1 MAQAAKKTTKP
12 RKQTASKNTKAK
24 PQPSGKLQLWGI
36 VLFFC
41 GGFSFLGYFMDEHW
55 LVDALSLYVLK
66 GLFGWGFLIAP
77 PVLIFSAFL
86 LLLNRERAKQRTV
99 CLFCLPTLL
108 GAIVHLIR
116 CGEQYNIHYTTPAQY
131 YTTGLAMQSGGL
143 VSSYIAEFL
152 KDAISAYG
160 AMPLLVVGFLLLG
173 ISGVG
178 VTWKDILVTS
188 RSTKPASSGKDK
200 SVKSKTPVKEEPLF
214 IPTEDLPTIMRGKTG
229 KKKEAVAISFE
240 EPVRPAK
247 NKKKK
252 ETEKPA
258 EEEVLPAEDVPS
270 MPKGYEALQKTK
282 DNADVEALL
291 DTMTARDEK
300 KRNRKMGNPVAPMEP
315 EPPRKIAEQ
324 TVSAS
329 APAPVSVPAPVPAK
343 AAKSMIAEPLEGE
356 SEKASHEE
364 VRQATREVAEEI
376 GKAEKP
382 NAYEIPPIELLEE
395 FDSTSSEGEEEI
407 GTNRERLNNCLKSFN
422 VGARVVGVTRGPSVT
437 RYDLELDA
445 GLRLTKLT
453 NLAGDLALN
462 LGVENVRIAPVPDK
476 ISTVGVEVPNR
487 NTSTVGLREL
497 LQSDNFRKAK
507 SPLSFAIGKDISGD
521 CIVGN
526 IAKLPH
532 MLIAGTTGSGKSV
545 CMNCLIL
552 SLLYKASPDEVRLIM
567 IDPKM
572 VELQIYNGI
581 PQLYI
586 PVVTDPKKAAGA
598 LQWSVV
604 EMMKR
609 YRLFSEVNVRD
620 LEGYNEVQRLNGEST
635 MPSLVIVIDELADLM
650 MTAAKEVEESICRV
664 AQMGRAAGVHLVIAT
679 QRPSADVITGLM
691 KANIPSRIA
700 FAVSSSLESR
710 IIMDQSGA
718 EKLVGKGD
726 MLYSP
731 IGMGKPQ
738 RIQGAFVS
746 DEEREAVINFIKK
759 QSGEATYDQAAIR
772 EIEAKAAEKERE
784 KEKGSA
790 PRSAIADEIAA
801 ESENNLFAGFDPLI
815 PRAVEIILEEKQ
827 GSVSHLQRRLKV
839 GFSRAGRIMDE
850 MEELGMVG
858 PAEGTKTR
866 KVLITREK
874 WQALNDANKSNAE
887 KLMDES
893 KDDFSAGG
901 NV

>member
-1 MAQAAKKTTKP
+1 MAQTRKKTTTAKKKTTNT
-12 RKQTASKNTKAK
+12 RAAQKNDRASK
-24 PQPSGKLQLWGI
+24 QIWGV

-41 GGFSFLGYFMDEHW
+41 GGFSFLSYFLRGHW
-55 LVDALSLYVLK
+55 LVDALGLYVLK

-77 PVLIFSAFL
+77 PVLIFAGFL
-86 LLLNRERAKQRTV
+86 LLLDSERAQKRSV
-99 CLFCLPTLL
+99 CALLLPALL

-116 CGEQYNIHYTTPAQY
+116 CKEQSDLTLRTPAQFY
-131 YTTGLAMQSGGL
+131 STGLSMQSGGL
-143 VSSYIAEFL
+143 VSGYLAKVL
-152 KDAISAYG
+152 RDALSGYG
-160 AMPLLVVGFLLLG
+160 AMPLLAFLFLALG
-173 ISGVG
+173 MCALGY
-178 VTWKDILVTS
+178 TWKDLQNSAPRKKTGEIS
-188 RSTKPASSGKDK
+188 DK
-200 SVKSKTPVKEEPLF
+200 KAKNPPPVKQEPLF
-214 IPTEDLPTIMRGKTG
+214 LPVEELPTIMRGRSG
-229 KKKEAVAISFE
+229 KKTEGVDIQFE
-240 EPVRPAK
+240 ETPKSVKSRKKKAEPPREETPPAEEIPPMPQGYAEAK
-247 NKKKK
+247 KRRENADVDALLAAMDAEEEKKKK
-252 ETEKPA
+252 RKGESASPFVQDVAPKKP
-258 EEEVLPAEDVPS
+258 
-270 MPKGYEALQKTK
+270 
-282 DNADVEALL
+282 
-291 DTMTARDEK
+291 EK
-300 KRNRKMGNPVAPMEP
+300 KEESPK
-315 EPPRKIAEQ
+315 
-324 TVSAS
+324 
-329 APAPVSVPAPVPAK
+329 
-343 AAKSMIAEPLEGE
+343 PLEGE
-356 SEKASHEE
+356 PEKASHEE

-376 GKAEKP
+376 GQAEKP
-382 NAYEIPPIELLEE
+382 DTYVYPPLELLTE
-395 FDSTSSEGEEEI
+395 FDSSAQSGSEEI
-407 GTNRERLNNCLKSFN
+407 RVNTERLNTCLKSFS
-422 VGARVVGVTRGPSVT
+422 VGAKVTGVIRGPSVT
-437 RYDLELDA
+437 RYDLELEA

-462 LGVENVRIAPVPDK
+462 LGVENVRIAPVPDMV
-476 ISTVGVEVPNR
+476 STVGVEVPNR
-487 NTSTVGLREL
+487 SSTTVGLREL
-497 LQSDNFRKAK
+497 LESDSFQRAR
-507 SPLSFAIGKDISGD
+507 SPLSFAIGKDIAGD

-526 IAKLPH
+526 ISALPH

-552 SLLYKASPDEVRLIM
+552 SLLYKASPDELRLIM

-581 PQLYI
+581 PHLFI

-609 YRLFSEVNVRD
+609 YRLFSEANVRD
-620 LEGYNEVQRLNGEST
+620 LEGYNEIRRLNGEEA

-710 IIMDQSGA
+710 IILDQSGA

-731 IGMGKPQ
+731 IGISKPQ
-738 RIQGAFVS
+738 RIQGAYIS
-746 DEEREAVINFIKK
+746 DEEREAVIDFIK
-759 QSGEATYDQAAIR
+759 QGSEARYDQSVIR
-772 EIEAKAAEKERE
+772 EIEQKAAEKDRE
-784 KEKGSA
+784 KDRGA
-790 PRSAIADEIAA
+790 ARSVIADEIMAD
-801 ESENNLFAGFDPLI
+801 SQDSLFAGFDPLI
-815 PRAVEIILEEKQ
+815 PKAVEIILEEKQ

-874 WQALNDANKSNAE
+874 WEELIGGELRSDAE

-893 KDDFSAGG
+893 REDYATAEDAEG
-901 NV
+901 

>member
-1 MAQAAKKTTKP
+1 MAQTRKKTSSGKARSSAKKGGAP
-12 RKQTASKNTKAK
+12 KA
-24 PQPSGKLQLWGI
+24 QVWGLL
-36 VLFFC
+36 LFFC
-41 GGFSFLGYFMDEHW
+41 GGFAFLGYFLQNHW

-77 PVLIFSAFL
+77 PVLIFAGFL
-86 LLLNRERAKQRTV
+86 LLLDSPRAPRRASFLL
-99 CLFCLPTLL
+99 CMPLLL
-108 GAIVHLIR
+108 GSIVHLIR
-116 CGEQYNIHYTTPAQY
+116 CGSEYSMRYTSAAQFY
-131 YTTGLAMQSGGL
+131 STGLGMTSGGL
-143 VSSYIAEFL
+143 FSGYLAEIL
-152 KDAISAYG
+152 RDAISGGG
-160 AMPLLVVGFLLLG
+160 AIVLLVVFFMLCGFCGLG
-173 ISGVG
+173 M
-178 VTWKDILVTS
+178 TWKDALAS
-188 RSTKPASSGKDK
+188 QPKKAPATADK
-200 SVKSKTPVKEEPLF
+200 KAKAPVSPKQESLFLPAEE
-214 IPTEDLPTIMRGKTG
+214 LPTIMRGKGG
-229 KKKEAVAISFE
+229 KKTEAVDIHFE
-240 EPVRPAK
+240 EEPKPPKKV
-247 NKKKK
+247 KKKK
-252 ETEKPA
+252 EEPVSQPETAP
-258 EEEVLPAEDVPS
+258 VEDVPP
-270 MPKGYEALQKTK
+270 MPKGYDTLKKTK
-282 DNADVEALL
+282 ANANVDALL
-291 DTMTARDEK
+291 ESMDREEEK
-300 KRNRKMGNPVAPMEP
+300 KKKRKAAAASPFVQETTPVVAPVKP
-315 EPPRKIAEQ
+315 ENVK
-324 TVSAS
+324 
-329 APAPVSVPAPVPAK
+329 AP
-343 AAKSMIAEPLEGE
+343 EPLEGE
-356 SEKASHEE
+356 PEKLSHEE

-376 GKAEKP
+376 GSAEKP
-382 NAYEIPPIELLEE
+382 DTYVYPPVELLEQ
-395 FDSTSSEGEEEI
+395 FDSSSQTGNEEVRVN
-407 GTNRERLNNCLKSFN
+407 TERLNTCLKSFN
-422 VGARVVGVTRGPSVT
+422 VGAKVTGVVRGPSVT
-437 RYDLELDA
+437 RYDLELEA

-487 NTSTVGLREL
+487 DTSTVGLREL
-497 LQSDNFRKAK
+497 LQSDSFRKAK
-507 SPLSFAIGKDISGD
+507 SPLSFAIGKDISGE

-526 IAKLPH
+526 ISKLPH

-581 PQLYI
+581 PHLFI

-609 YRLFSEVNVRD
+609 YRLFSEQNVRD
-620 LEGYNEVQRLNGEST
+620 LEGYNEIRRLNGEEP

-710 IIMDQSGA
+710 IILDQSGA

-731 IGMGKPQ
+731 IGISKPQ

-746 DEEREAVINFIKK
+746 DEEREAVISFIKEG
-759 QSGEATYDQAAIR
+759 SEAHYDQSVIR
-772 EIEAKAAEKERE
+772 EIEQKAAEKERE
-784 KEKGSA
+784 KEKGNS
-790 PRSAIADEIAA
+790 PRSAIADEIVA
-801 ESENNLFAGFDPLI
+801 ESQNSLFADFDPLI
-815 PRAVEIILEEKQ
+815 PKAVEILLEEKQ

-850 MEELGMVG
+850 LEELGMVG
-858 PAEGTKTR
+858 PAEGTKPR

-874 WQALNDANKSNAE
+874 WEELNAGDTRSDAE
-887 KLMDES
+887 RLMDES
-893 KDDFSAGG
+893 KDDFSTLEEIGC
-901 NV
+901 

>member
-1 MAQAAKKTTKP
+1 MAQTAKKTNSTKKKSTAAKKNGFSA
-12 RKQTASKNTKAK
+12 QV
-24 PQPSGKLQLWGI
+24 WGI

-41 GGFSFLGYFMDEHW
+41 GGFAFLGYFMQNHW
-55 LVDALSLYVLK
+55 LVDALSLYVIK

-77 PVLIFSAFL
+77 PVLIFAGFL
-86 LLLNRERAKQRTV
+86 LLLNAERAKQR
-99 CLFCLPTLL
+99 CFCLLSLPALL
-108 GAIVHLIR
+108 GGIIHLIR
-116 CGEQYNIHYTTPAQY
+116 CGAQYAMQYTSPAQY
-131 YTTGLAMQSGGL
+131 YTTGLSMQSGGL
-143 VSSYIAEFL
+143 VSGYLAEL
-152 KDAISAYG
+152 LRDAISAYG
-160 AMPLLVVGFLLLG
+160 AMPVLVILFLICGVSGLG
-173 ISGVG
+173 L
-178 VTWKDILVTS
+178 TWKDIFT
-188 RSTKPASSGKDK
+188 TEAKASKAEAPVADK
-200 SVKSKTPVKEEPLF
+200 KAKTAQSAKKNEPLF
-214 IPTEDLPTIMRGKTG
+214 LPAEELPTIMRGRNGKKTEG
-229 KKKEAVAISFE
+229 VDILFEESVKSKKSRKKKEEPLPE
-240 EPVRPAK
+240 EAAPAEDIPAMPQGYDSLRRTRA
-247 NKKKK
+247 NANVDALLQTMDAQEEKKKK
-252 ETEKPA
+252 RKAGSTSPF
-258 EEEVLPAEDVPS
+258 VEDV
-270 MPKGYEALQKTK
+270 T
-282 DNADVEALL
+282 
-291 DTMTARDEK
+291 
-300 KRNRKMGNPVAPMEP
+300 PVAQTPIAKP
-315 EPPRKIAEQ
+315 EA
-324 TVSAS
+324 
-329 APAPVSVPAPVPAK
+329 AK
-343 AAKSMIAEPLEGE
+343 AEAAKPLPPLEGE
-356 SEKASHEE
+356 VEKLSREE

-376 GKAEKP
+376 GNAEKP
-382 NAYEIPPIELLEE
+382 DTYVYPPLELLDQ
-395 FDSTSSEGEEEI
+395 FDSSASTGSEEI
-407 GTNRERLNNCLKSFN
+407 RVNTERLNMCLRSFN
-422 VGARVVGVTRGPSVT
+422 VGAKVTGVTRGPSVT
-437 RYDLELDA
+437 RYDLELEA

-462 LGVENVRIAPVPDK
+462 LGVENVRIAPVPEK
-476 ISTVGVEVPNR
+476 VSTVGVEVPNR
-487 NTSTVGLREL
+487 DTATVGLREL
-497 LQSDNFRKAK
+497 LQSENFRRAK

-526 IAKLPH
+526 ISKLPH

-581 PQLYI
+581 PHLFI

-609 YRLFSEVNVRD
+609 YRLFSEQNVRD
-620 LEGYNEVQRLNGEST
+620 LTGYNEVRRLNGEEP

-664 AQMGRAAGVHLVIAT
+664 AQMGRAAGVHLIIAT

-738 RIQGAFVS
+738 RIQGAYVS
-746 DEEREAVINFIKK
+746 DEERESVIDFIK
-759 QSGEATYDQAAIR
+759 QGSEAHYDQSVIR
-772 EIEAKAAEKERE
+772 EIEQKAAEKERE

-790 PRSAIADEIAA
+790 PRSAIADEIVAD
-801 ESENNLFAGFDPLI
+801 SQDTLFAGFDPLI
-815 PRAVEIILEEKQ
+815 PKAVEILLEEKQ

-858 PAEGTKTR
+858 PAEGTKPR
-866 KVLITREK
+866 KVLISREK
-874 WQALNDANKSNAE
+874 WEELNSGDTRSDAE
-887 KLMDES
+887 RLMDES
-893 KDDFSAGG
+893 RDDFGSQEDEEC
-901 NV
+901 